1 MYILGIE
8 TSTQI
13 CSAALLHNNVL
24 LAEVRLNLRNVHA
37 SRLFEIIAS
46 LFSDA
51 GIQSTDVDGIG
62 VSIGP
67 GSFTGLRIG
76 LSAAKGLAFPGELPV
91 VPVPTM
97 QALAAN
103 APIKSGTICP
113 ILKSRALEFYSAIYS
128 RDTFIDTE
136 IQSVQVIPQD
146 DLIEFVPA
154 DAMLIGTTIGLRDLV
169 EWPETVTFAPQQFA
183 MPSALSVGVLAA
195 REILAGRH
203 HELDSLEPQYF
214 QDFIAGKP
222 KSTV

>member
-13 CSAALLHNNVL
+13 CSAALLHNSVL

-46 LFSDA
+46 LFADA
-51 GIQSTDVDGIG
+51 GISSTDVDGIG

-76 LSAAKGLAFPGELPV
+76 LSAAKGLAFPSDIPV

-103 APIKSGTICP
+103 APITTGTICP
-113 ILKSRALEFYSAIYS
+113 ILKSRAQEFYAAIYA
-128 RDTFIDTE
+128 RDIFVDTQV
-136 IQSVQVIPQD
+136 QSVQVVSQD
-146 DLIEFVPA
+146 DLIEFVPN
-154 DAMLIGTTIGLRDLV
+154 DAMLIGTTIGLRDLAV
-169 EWPETVTFAPQQFA
+169 WPETISFAPQQFA
-183 MPSALSVGVLAA
+183 MPSAISVGIIAA
-195 REILAGRH
+195 QNILTGH
-203 HELDSLEPQYF
+203 HYELESLEPSYF
-214 QDFIAGKP
+214 QEFIAGKP